1 MARSTPLGPGAR
13 SLDVGPR
20 ALGTSRRSLSTT
32 RSRML
37 VAVALA
43 GAAALLAGCGAAG
56 DPAAPPQP
64 SAGATGADPVPID
77 DERLQTAGLFDEV
90 SAEGYAV
97 RWAEPGES
105 IAVFL
110 GGSGGGGGCI
120 PQPHAAESDGDGA
133 VTVAFD
139 PPDPAIV
146 CTADFTLHGWELG
159 LPSAVVAA
167 QTLPVRLVNLQGG
180 DETIEV
186 ELGPDDVLG
195 AGGEEPSADPQPSE
209 IPDAGETPEPAPIPD
224 AQLLADPGILQGR
237 SQLTVQWIEPGRSL
251 AVLLGGSG
259 TEACVPQPIGATST
273 GPGTI
278 EVAFEPVVA
287 DACTDDLVIYGWQL
301 TLPEAVSATLPLA
314 VTVTGVSD
322 ASPSG
327 EAGPAVEVA
336 LEPDDVLELP

>member
-1 MARSTPLGPGAR
+1 MARSTPLGPGTR
-13 SLDVGPR
+13 G
-20 ALGTSRRSLSTT
+20 LGTT

-90 SAEGYAV
+90 GAEGYAV

-120 PQPHAAESDGDGA
+120 PQPHAAESDGGGA

-139 PPDPAIV
+139 PPDPAMM
-146 CTADFTLHGWELG
+146 CTADFTLHGWELA
-159 LPSAVVAA
+159 LPGAVDPA
-167 QTLPVRLVNLQGG
+167 QTLPVQLVNLQGD

-195 AGGEEPSADPQPSE
+195 AASGEGPSADPQPSE
-209 IPDAGETPEPAPIPD
+209 IPGSGETPEPAPIPE
-224 AQLLADPGILQGR
+224 AQLPADLGILQGPT
-237 SQLTVQWIEPGRSL
+237 QLAVQWIEPGRSI
-251 AVLLGGSG
+251 AVLHGNSG
-259 TEACVPQPIGATST
+259 TEACVPQPTGAKAT

-278 EVAFEPVVA
+278 EVAFEPVEA
-287 DACTDDLVIYGWQL
+287 GTCTDDLRLYGWQL
-301 TLPEAVSATLPLA
+301 TLPEAVSATLPVT
-314 VTVTGVSD
+314 VTVTGVTD
-322 ASPSG
+322 
-327 EAGPAVEVA
+327 AGPSAEVT
-336 LEPDDVLELP
+336 LEPDDVLELS